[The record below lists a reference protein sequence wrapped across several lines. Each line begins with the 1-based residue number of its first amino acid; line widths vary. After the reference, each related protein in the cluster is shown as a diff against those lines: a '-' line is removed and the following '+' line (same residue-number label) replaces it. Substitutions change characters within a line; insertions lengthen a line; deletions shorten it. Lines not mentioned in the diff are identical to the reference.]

1 MFGVTFVEF
10 FNNREQAISSGIDP
24 SPLELEFIQL
34 AKELFEEFI
43 PVPNAIYKFKNL
55 DIIADNSKPWEVSSG
70 SIYSQSVRIL
80 YIPSEIENRRY
91 SKYRADLEVPTGAIK
106 VLMQDEGL
114 TVKIRDLIEFK
125 GKLWKINTIDKIGPM
140 GTDILNVLTLGL

>member
-1 MFGVTFVEF
+1 M
-10 FNNREQAISSGIDP
+10 
-24 SPLELEFIQL
+24 
-34 AKELFEEFI
+34 
-43 PVPNAIYKFKNL
+43 
-55 DIIADNSKPWEVSSG
+55 
-70 SIYSQSVRIL
+70 